1 MTATRH
7 IATSSADGRRARKL
21 TCILSA
27 CKSPIPDVPV
37 PLLEEDADAVVPLG
51 SLVDDMYE
59 QDYYSNYADY
69 DSDPEGPLSD
79 DDRQWI
85 DLLLREKGLRT

>member
-1 MTATRH
+1 ML
-7 IATSSADGRRARKL
+7 RRD
-21 TCILSA
+21 T
-27 CKSPIPDVPV
+27 VN
-37 PLLEEDADAVVPLG
+37 PLG

-69 DSDPEGPLSD
+69 NSDPEGPLSD
-79 DDRQWI
+79 DDRRWI